1 MTYRW
6 LQKGSELGQSLALFT
21 KPASGRARCF
31 CSEPSS
37 QSLHILGSDMRPDG
51 VSQRCAC
58 PESPGR
64 AHPCRLH
71 FPRLSLSCVSHR
83 RRCSE
88 SQTPPISFSD
98 FWSQPKFLLF
108 LTTTHQLCMLD
119 VSNKNQ
125 SSIVTVFCFV
135 FQFCYC
141 KGQPVLV
148 FIGRVMSGSGLVHK
162 IPLQLLCKRSNTFLM
177 ATSKRIN
184 SKHVSIGIPFHF
196 SDFSIFGTLY

>member
-1 MTYRW
+1 MT
-6 LQKGSELGQSLALFT
+6 SERFRTWPKLGIVHKASKWQSKMLRL
-21 KPASGRARCF
+21 RAQ
-31 CSEPSS
+31 
-37 QSLHILGSDMRPDG
+37 QSLHILGFDETRWCKSEVCMSRITWEGTPMQT
-51 VSQRCAC
+51 V
-58 PESPGR
+58 
-64 AHPCRLH
+64 H

-88 SQTPPISFSD
+88 SQTPPISFPH

-108 LTTTHQLCMLD
+108 LTTTHQLCMLH

-125 SSIVTVFCFV
+125 SSIVTGFCFV

-162 IPLQLLCKRSNTFLM
+162 IPLQLLCKRSNIFLM